1 MRNILAIIR
10 EPDEAKSFVGFVARL
25 ANDIHMPVHLM
36 YIEEEYE
43 YTIGQ
48 PPARDT
54 FTGEKQT
61 EKVNRFK
68 MIIPGMIREIQNEIG
83 SNVNINFSADLASV
97 TEKTEEYC
105 NNHDTEMVILDGYVP
120 KSFTGITSND
130 EIADEINC
138 PVMIVPGHY
147 SYVPLRKIIYAS
159 SDAERDIPI
168 INHLVRIFSSATPEI
183 RIVQIGNTAKSEGLL
198 EIIRSRTGY
207 QGIFIDYHGKEK
219 NLTNLVKE
227 YVSSLPDLIVSHR
240 QERNFFEKLFNTDP
254 ARKIIEDYRLPL
266 LIFKI

>member
-1 MRNILAIIR
+1 MGNILAIIR

-54 FTGEKQT
+54 YTGEKQT

-68 MIIPGMIREIQNEIG
+68 MIIPGVLREIQNETA
-83 SNVNINFSADLASV
+83 SNVNIDFSADLASV
-97 TEKTEEYC
+97 TEKADEYC
-105 NNHDTEMVILDGYVP
+105 NKHDTELVILDGYVP

-130 EIADEINC
+130 EIADEIDC
-138 PVMIVPGHY
+138 PVMIVPAHY
-147 SYVPLRKIIYAS
+147 SYGPLRKIIYATS
-159 SDAERDIPI
+159 NAERDIPI
-168 INHLVRIFSSATPEI
+168 INDLVNIFSSASPEI
-183 RIVQIGNTAKSEGLL
+183 RIVQIGSTAKSEGLA
-198 EIIRSRTGY
+198 EVVRSSTGY
-207 QGIFIDYHGKEK
+207 KGIFIDYHGKEK
-219 NLTNLVKE
+219 SLTNVVKE
-227 YVSSLPDLIVSHR
+227 YASSLPDLIVSHR
-240 QERNFFEKLFNTDP
+240 QERNFFEKLFNMDP

-266 LIFKI
+266 LVYKV